1 LKHRETLFLKNLIY
15 KRDERLK
22 WFNGATTSNRTTFSR
37 TTLRIMK
44 GVDFIHCSFHTVLLW
59 SVSSSCHS
67 ADLASVI
74 LPDVIL
80 PNFILPNVVA
90 PVKDGKNSSYSIII
104 LYGTYHFCSEHILI
118 KLFRRNWHLYAIS

>member
-1 LKHRETLFLKNLIY
+1 MKHRETLFLKNLIY

-44 GVDFIHCSFHTVLLW
+44 GVNFTHCSSVTVLLW
-59 SVSSSCHS
+59 SVPSSCHS
-67 ADLASVI
+67 ADLISVI
-74 LPDVIL
+74 LPNV
-80 PNFILPNVVA
+80 ILPNVVA

-104 LYGTYHFCSEHILI
+104 LYGTYHFCSEQILI